1 MNFKELT
8 KPISIFR
15 VLSVI
20 MTYALGAG
28 LVQYVESIRSWSTFI
43 QGGVFILLIVLA
55 LDYLGALGKSFNR
68 RTWPE
73 SATFR
78 EIKQVRLALGL
89 ISATFMTVATTLFI
103 NWIVSGFVWQGLIVL
118 LIAVIL
124 IGGLYYF
131 SQISERLRP
140 YSILFEALL
149 VVVIPPALGY
159 FIQSASLHQLLTLVI
174 LGLVPIY
181 MAYSLLTHLI
191 HYGQEEK
198 YKVKTVATT
207 LGWEKTMV
215 LHNALILMGY
225 VLMALTALL
234 GFPWFL
240 LWPIFLTFPIA
251 LLEIWLMERVRRG
264 RKPLWRIM
272 QFATASVFFIPVYL
286 LGFAFWIR

>member
-1 MNFKELT
+1 
-8 KPISIFR
+8 
-15 VLSVI
+15 
-20 MTYALGAG
+20 MTYTLGVG
-28 LVQYVESIRSWSTFI
+28 LVHYVEAIRSWSTFI

-68 RTWPE
+68 RTWPK

-103 NWIVSGFVWQGLIVL
+103 NWMVSGFVWQGLIVL

-198 YKVKTVATT
+198 YKEKTIATT

-240 LWPIFLTFPIA
+240 LWPVFLTFPIA